1 MLTKTEHIETYSVNQ
16 PTSQTTNGI
25 ACNDACH
32 KGLYFETEARF
43 VLSDIEKHVKL
54 AKT

>member
-1 MLTKTEHIETYSVNQ
+1 MLTKTEHIETYSVNH

-32 KGLYFETEARF
+32 KGLYFETKIRF
-43 VLSDIEKHVKL
+43 IIIGIE
-54 AKT
+54 